1 MLFGWVS
8 LKKPPQISRVQSPV
22 GFYIVMP
29 TESKDLVSSKIKSK
43 KKTLRKKKRVPERIY
58 RLRDLIGLS
67 SVLKNRDN

>member
-1 MLFGWVS
+1 
-8 LKKPPQISRVQSPV
+8 
-22 GFYIVMP
+22 MP